1 MKNLSIILPAY
12 NESGSIEIIVKKIF
26 FVLKKKKINSF
37 KVIVVNDGSTDK
49 TLDKC
54 KVLKKK
60 FKKFDYLDLKKNIGK
75 AYAIDKGIENSNS
88 NWICII
94 DADLQYDPNY
104 LGIFLRKENSVYDFI
119 NSKRNKRNDSFFTI
133 FGSNLYYF
141 FLNFLFKKKYDYF
154 SGLKVFK
161 RKIYNELNYKGL
173 VRFLIFYCIKNNL
186 KIKEIPIKHKKRT
199 YGNSYNVLQR
209 SYLLLADIITI
220 FFFIFFSKKQLANL
234 ELILLLILFIIS
246 GYYIIEFSYFS
257 ILIISS
263 IIIIIYNLIKNKIF
277 HDKKK

>member
-133 FGSNLYYF
+133 F
-141 FLNFLFKKKYDYF
+141 
-154 SGLKVFK
+154 V
-161 RKIYNELNYKGL
+161 
-173 VRFLIFYCIKNNL
+173 
-186 KIKEIPIKHKKRT
+186 
-199 YGNSYNVLQR
+199 
-209 SYLLLADIITI
+209 
-220 FFFIFFSKKQLANL
+220 
-234 ELILLLILFIIS
+234 
-246 GYYIIEFSYFS
+246 
-257 ILIISS
+257 
-263 IIIIIYNLIKNKIF
+263 
-277 HDKKK
+277 